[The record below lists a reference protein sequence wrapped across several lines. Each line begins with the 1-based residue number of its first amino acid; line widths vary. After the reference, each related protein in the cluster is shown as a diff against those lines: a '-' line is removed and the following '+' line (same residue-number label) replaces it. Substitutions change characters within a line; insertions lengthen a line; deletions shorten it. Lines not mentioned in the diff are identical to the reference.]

1 MNNKRFLST
10 IFLCLIAL
18 TSFAL
23 SKDSINA
30 VTMESYEQGWLDSDG
45 TLALKNNTNSDIHN
59 VTFQITYLDMTGKP
73 LDYEVYTKK
82 VDIAP
87 GMTRQID
94 IPAYEHERNYS
105 YYKSE
110 SMSSSP
116 HKFKIRFEL
125 QNYNQDTPSTSS
137 SSSAI
142 SKDLDDD
149 GTGWYIALSIIAVIF
164 VIGFCIGLYVLVAVM
179 ARKRNRSQVLW
190 VLVALFT
197 TPVLAIIILLCIGK
211 SYDDSMPIE

>member
-1 MNNKRFLST
+1 MNSKRFAST

-23 SKDSINA
+23 SKDSLNA

-45 TLALKNNTNSDIHN
+45 TLALKNNTNEDIHN
-59 VTFQITYLDMTGKP
+59 VTFQISYLNMAGKP
-73 LDYEVYTKK
+73 LDYEVYTKE

-94 IPAYEHERNYS
+94 IPAYEHERNFS

-110 SMSSSP
+110 AMLSTP
-116 HKFKIRFEL
+116 HKFKIKYEL
-125 QNYNQDTPSTSS
+125 KGYNQETK
-137 SSSAI
+137 
-142 SKDLDDD
+142 SKGATKLASDD
-149 GTGWYIALSIIAVIF
+149 GNDDNSGLYVVLAIVIAIF
-164 VIGFCIGLYVLVAVM
+164 AIGFCIGLYVLVAVM

-197 TPVLAIIILLCIGK
+197 TPILAIIILLCIGK